1 MNVAVVRDTF
11 RRHPEPADDEP
22 LRALVVDDNPVDQYL
37 MQRLLMLMGM
47 EVQLAGTADDALQ
60 LALAEQPDIVFLDVL
75 LPGMNGYA
83 IAERIRELYPHNYI
97 PVVFVTGLTD
107 DDVILRCFAAG
118 GDEVVSKPV
127 EPSILRARIEAA
139 LRSRQLH
146 ETVSTQRDQ
155 LLAYQIEMS
164 HDVDV
169 TKVILD
175 NFRTDE
181 ALCAPNIRYL
191 MRPVETLNGDFIMAA
206 CKPSRAQCFIVG
218 DFTGHGLPAAIGVML
233 VHGVFCS
240 MVAKGFDI
248 ETIAYEI
255 NRKMYTLL
263 PTNRFLSAAL
273 FEIDAQ
279 TGIMSVWNAGLP
291 ALYVRGDEQRI
302 SAQFPSA
309 ALPLGILPPQ
319 EFRAQARR
327 IVMSPND
334 RVYAYSDGIVEAC
347 NPDGEMFGEERLRAV
362 LETDATDT
370 IKHLVSELEQYAG
383 GVPPHDDLSCLEV
396 IYAPEVLLSL
406 QADRHTAPPVRN
418 IAARWRLGVDIDHL
432 TVRSVEPLSALVS
445 IIDTLQGF
453 GQRGSEI
460 YLVVSELYRIAVD
473 YGLLDLGAVRARGDL
488 SDIFLERERRLAALE
503 RGNVHIEFEHQPQ
516 DDGGTLEIRV
526 SHDGNGFDYPALLRE
541 VDAATH
547 STVCGINLI
556 HSLCEDLEFTDG
568 GRMAVAR
575 YRWLE
580 PQTG

>member
-1 MNVAVVRDTF
+1 MNVAVRADAL
-11 RRHPEPADDEP
+11 RRHAAPVIEEP
-22 LRALVVDDNPVDQYL
+22 LRALVVEDNPSDQYL

-47 EVQLAGTADDALQ
+47 EVQLAGTADDAVH
-60 LALAEQPDIVFLDVL
+60 LALAERPDIVFLDVI
-75 LPGMNGYA
+75 LPGMSGYA

-107 DDVILRCFAAG
+107 DDAILRCFAAG
-118 GDEVVSKPV
+118 GDEVVAKPV
-127 EPSILRARIEAA
+127 EPSMLRARIEAA
-139 LRSRQLH
+139 LRSRRLH
-146 ETVSTQRDQ
+146 ETVSKQRDQ

-175 NFRTDE
+175 NFRTE
-181 ALCAPNIRYL
+181 EGLRSPNIRHL

-206 CKPSRAQCFIVG
+206 SKPSRAQCFILG

-291 ALYVRGDEQRI
+291 ALYVRGDERRI
-302 SAQFPSA
+302 SAQFPSS

-319 EFRAQARR
+319 EFKARARR

-334 RVYAYSDGIVEAC
+334 RVYAYSDGIVETC
-347 NPDGEMFGEERLRAV
+347 NAEGELFGQERLRTV
-362 LETDATDT
+362 LEADAADT
-370 IKHLVSELEQYAG
+370 IMHLVTELEQFAD
-383 GVPPHDDLSCLEV
+383 GVAPHDDLSCLEV
-396 IYAPEVLLSL
+396 VYAPEVLLSL
-406 QADRHTAPPVRN
+406 QAGRHISPPVRN
-418 IAARWRLGVDIDHL
+418 TAARWRLSVDIDHL
-432 TVRSVEPLSALVS
+432 TVRSLEPLSALVS

-453 GQRGSEI
+453 EQRGSEI
-460 YLVVSELYRIAVD
+460 
-473 YGLLDLGAVRARGDL
+473 
-488 SDIFLERERRLAALE
+488 
-503 RGNVHIEFEHQPQ
+503 
-516 DDGGTLEIRV
+516 
-526 SHDGNGFDYPALLRE
+526 
-541 VDAATH
+541 
-547 STVCGINLI
+547 
-556 HSLCEDLEFTDG
+556 
-568 GRMAVAR
+568 
-575 YRWLE
+575 
-580 PQTG
+580 